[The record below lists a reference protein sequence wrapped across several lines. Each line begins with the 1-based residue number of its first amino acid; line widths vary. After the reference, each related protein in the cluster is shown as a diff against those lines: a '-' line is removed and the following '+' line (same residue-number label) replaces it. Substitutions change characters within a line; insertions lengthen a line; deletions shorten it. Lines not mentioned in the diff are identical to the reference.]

1 MLRRG
6 DKGTKSEQASSGKEW
21 VQYIR
26 DNFGTSLVDKDP
38 PASGEDGD
46 QILGLGRSH
55 ETQLQKP
62 VFSGAGEPQW
72 LSPHAATT
80 EARVPRAW
88 LCNKRS
94 HRKKATHPNK
104 D

>member
-62 VFSGAGEPQW
+62 AFSGAGEPQW

-80 EARVPRAW
+80 EARVPSSPCSTTREARA
-88 LCNKRS
+88 LQLE
-94 HRKKATHPNK
+94 
-104 D
+104 

>member
-62 VFSGAGEPQW
+62 AFSGAGEPQW

-80 EARVPRAW
+80 EARVPRAC

-94 HRKKATHPNK
+94 HCMKATHPNK